1 MILRGLGSGSSSGS
15 HAGGIEARLAKLD
28 ADDVVSRVW
37 RKDYTVWKPEPTE
50 IEDRLGWLTVVGDMR
65 EVVSGL
71 QSFAGE
77 VREAGY
83 RHVVLLGMGG
93 SSLGPEVL
101 GRVLGSAGGYPELI
115 VLDSTVPAVVKH
127 VSERIDPER
136 TVFLVS
142 SKSGST
148 IEPNC
153 LYAHFREMVEGVRG
167 QRAGESFVAVTDS
180 GTVLERLAS
189 EGGFRRTF
197 VNPPDIGGRYSVLS
211 YFGLVPGALIGV
223 DVGELLERAD
233 AMAREC
239 GSGVP
244 ASGNAGAQLGAW
256 MAELALKGR
265 DKLTLVTSPSIA
277 SFGLWVEQLLAESSG
292 KEGKGIVPVVGE
304 PLLSPEEYRDDRQF
318 VYVRLEGDE
327 NGERDEFTDA
337 IVGSSHPIVRLD
349 LRDRYDLG
357 AEFYRWEFA
366 TAIAGIVLGGHPF
379 DQPDVQAAKDMT
391 DGMLA
396 GLLETEELAG
406 GEAGVS
412 PEEVMDGVGVNGYVA
427 ILVYCRETSG
437 LDLELGVLRR
447 RIAQR
452 YGVATTVGYGPRY
465 LHSTGQLHKG
475 GPGSG
480 LFLLLTADDGDDVQ
494 IPGRPYTFGQL
505 AEAQALGDLQALKS
519 VGRRVAWVRVGGD
532 GVGGIRDLAAR
543 IG

>member
-1 MILRGLGSGSSSGS
+1 MILRGLGPGSSPGS
-15 HAGGIEARLAKLD
+15 HAGGIEARLVELD
-28 ADDVVSRVW
+28 ADDVVGRVW
-37 RKDYTVWKPEPTE
+37 RRDHTVWKPEPTE

-65 EVVSGL
+65 GEVSGL
-71 QSFAGE
+71 HAFAEE

-101 GRVLGSAGGYPELI
+101 RGVFGSVEGWPELI

-127 VSERIDPER
+127 VSEGIDPER

-153 LYAHFREMVEGVRG
+153 LYAYFREMVEGVRG
-167 QRAGESFVAVTDS
+167 QRAGESFVAVTDT

-189 EGGFRRTF
+189 EAGFRRTF
-197 VNPPDIGGRYSVLS
+197 VNPLDIGGRYSVLS
-211 YFGLVPGALIGV
+211 YFGLVPGALIGL

-233 AMAREC
+233 GMAGEC
-239 GSGVP
+239 ASGVV
-244 ASGNAGAQLGAW
+244 ASRNFGARLGAW

-265 DKLTLVTSPSIA
+265 DKLTLVMSPSMA
-277 SFGLWVEQLLAESSG
+277 SFGLWVEQLLAESTG

-304 PLLSPEEYRDDRQF
+304 PLMLPEEYGDDRQF

-327 NGERDEFTDA
+327 NGERDEFADA
-337 IVGSSHPIVRLD
+337 VAGSLHPIFRLD

-366 TAIAGIVLGGHPF
+366 TAIAGAVLGIHPF
-379 DQPDVQAAKDMT
+379 DQPDVQGAKDMT
-391 DGMLA
+391 DAMLA
-396 GLLETEELAG
+396 GLQEARELAAPRS
-406 GEAGVS
+406 EVL
-412 PEEVMDGVGVNGYVA
+412 PEEVMVGVEPGAYVA
-427 ILVYCRETSG
+427 ILVYCRQTPG
-437 LDLELGVLRR
+437 MDLELGVLRK

-452 YGVATTVGYGPRY
+452 YGVTTTVGYGPRY

-475 GPGSG
+475 GPASG
-480 LFLLLTADDGDDVQ
+480 VFLLLTADGGEDVS
-494 IPGRPYTFGQL
+494 IPGRPYTFGRL
-505 AEAQALGDLQALKS
+505 AEAQALGDLQALRS
-519 VGRRVAWVRVGGD
+519 VGRRVAWVRVGAD
-532 GVGGIRDLAAR
+532 AVAAMRDLVAR